1 MDPSENDAEVEF
13 FANLSQ
19 QFGFDSGDERIM
31 RELRA
36 LFRRYPL
43 DKRVLGDNSDEQAL
57 RKRYQTLKQETERFR
72 ALLSSSEYEDLESD
86 LSIAALHENDRAAD
100 PDIPVIGG
108 SEARKGGAYLADLD
122 YLLSLLSVAADLG
135 SERFAPVKGRRRNFA
150 LENTV
155 RRIAYLWSDIVDR
168 PFTLDYHQG
177 SGLTPAHEFV
187 ETIFAELDPE
197 ITEEDVKT
205 SMRRIVAE
213 RNSAKP

>member
-1 MDPSENDAEVEF
+1 MQ
-13 FANLSQ
+13 FA
-19 QFGFDSGDERIM
+19 FESGDERII

-43 DKRVLGDNSDEQAL
+43 DKRVLNDNSDEQEF
-57 RKRYQTLKQETERFR
+57 RKRYQTLKLETERFR

-86 LSIAALHENDRAAD
+86 LSIAALHKNGGAAD

-108 SEARKGGAYLADLD
+108 AEGRKGSAYLADLH
-122 YLLSLLSVAADLG
+122 YLLSLLLVAAESG
-135 SERFAPVKGRRRNFA
+135 SERFAPVKGRKRNFA

-155 RRIAYLWSDIVDR
+155 RRIAYIWSDEIKR

-187 ETIFAELDPE
+187 KTIFAKLDPE
-197 ITEEDVKT
+197 ITENDVKT

-213 RNSAKP
+213 RNSAEP

>member
-1 MDPSENDAEVEF
+1 MDQSENGTEVEF
-13 FANLSQ
+13 FVKLSQ
-19 QFGFDSGDERIM
+19 QFAFDSSDVRIM

-43 DKRVLGDNSDEQAL
+43 DKRVLSDNSDEQAL
-57 RKRYQTLKQETERFR
+57 RKRYQSLKQETERFR

-108 SEARKGGAYLADLD
+108 FEARKGSAYVADLD
-122 YLLSLLSVAADLG
+122 HLLSLLLVVAELG
-135 SERFAPVKGRRRNFA
+135 SERFAPVKGRKRNFA

-155 RRIAYLWSDIVDR
+155 RRIAYIWSDMIKR
-168 PFTLDYHQG
+168 SFTLDYHQG

-187 ETIFAELDPE
+187 KTFFAELDPE
-197 ITEEDVKT
+197 ITKT
-205 SMRRIVAE
+205 EIITAMRRIVEE